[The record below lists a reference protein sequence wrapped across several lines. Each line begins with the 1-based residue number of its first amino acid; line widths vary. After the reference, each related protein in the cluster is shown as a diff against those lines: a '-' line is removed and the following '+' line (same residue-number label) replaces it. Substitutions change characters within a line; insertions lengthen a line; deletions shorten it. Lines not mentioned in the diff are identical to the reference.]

1 MIVVNNESFFSS
13 YEIDNLRTSQK
24 KIIELAEKA
33 LLDGNYDEALS
44 LYKTVGH
51 AVHNSEVTERINK
64 NIENI
69 EKLKYKKEASNQS
82 SSNTSNSIPTTNTPN
97 IEGLTLKIDNI
108 TISGINID
116 ATGEAVKLINKVL
129 KIGKIKSIGDNES
142 IEETNSSKDNN
153 ENLVQEN
160 TVLSNENKVLSDQE
174 NNENK
179 VNNPNISIDNKG
191 LGTEEYPNVVV
202 KHVFETSIN
211 KSLDEK
217 KIDSYSSDKT
227 NTISDAVE
235 INRKVV
241 ENEKT
246 NIKDKGI
253 NLKGEEIELEKVGN
267 GNVELENI
275 EDKTVKKEYLKE
287 KAYSKDM
294 ENTEIEKVG
303 DENVKIEKIDNK
315 IIRSDTLIEE
325 KPRREKEEI
334 EKVGNGNV
342 ELENIE
348 DKTVKKEYLKEK
360 AYSKDMENIEIEK
373 VGDENVEIE
382 HSDDKKEI
390 IARFSDEPLRIE
402 PTVKQPKV
410 IKPVNLTYN
419 FMNVFHNKFYFKYEN
434 LFEDAARLVRENKL
448 DDAIEYY
455 KVLLDQKIPGTLKM
469 MIKANIEEL
478 QNAILNT
485 FKNTDTMVAVD
496 YSGNIVSVDEK
507 IKLDEKRNEKRKD
520 IYFEDIENI

>member
-142 IEETNSSKDNN
+142 IEETNSPKDNN

-253 NLKGEEIELEKVGN
+253 NLKGEEIEL
-267 GNVELENI
+267 
-275 EDKTVKKEYLKE
+275 
-287 KAYSKDM
+287 
-294 ENTEIEKVG
+294 
-303 DENVKIEKIDNK
+303 
-315 IIRSDTLIEE
+315 
-325 KPRREKEEI
+325 

>member
-69 EKLKYKKEASNQS
+69 EKLKYKKETSNQS

-142 IEETNSSKDNN
+142 IEETNSPKDNN

-253 NLKGEEIELEKVGN
+253 NLKGEEIEL
-267 GNVELENI
+267 
-275 EDKTVKKEYLKE
+275 
-287 KAYSKDM
+287 
-294 ENTEIEKVG
+294 
-303 DENVKIEKIDNK
+303 
-315 IIRSDTLIEE
+315 
-325 KPRREKEEI
+325 